1 MLCPNIALLDTLQ
14 KNQRPEAE
22 EMAAA
27 NLPLLASR
35 PCSSN
40 CKDRKGSSTFKK
52 ALLVIPVCGYT
63 ACMLCCS
70 VVSDSATP
78 WTVARQAP
86 LSMAFSRQ
94 EYWSGLPCPPPGD
107 LLNPWDRSRVSC
119 TCLALPMESLL
130 LSHRGSPK
138 VG

>member
-1 MLCPNIALLDTLQ
+1 MLCPNIALLDALQ
-14 KNQRPEAE
+14 KIQRPEAE

-27 NLPLLASR
+27 KLPLLASR

-78 WTVARQAP
+78 WTVAHQAP
-86 LSMAFSRQ
+86 PSMGFSRQ
-94 EYWSGLPCPPPGD
+94 KYWSGCCCLLHCVKVKSESEVAQSHPNLCDPMDCSLP
-107 LLNPWDRSRVSC
+107 
-119 TCLALPMESLL
+119 
-130 LSHRGSPK
+130 GSSIH
-138 VG
+138 GIF